1 VLIGGRVEKRE
12 RGGQTAS
19 FEGSVMTEGKKG
31 GWGDI
36 CSGRQSENDWPEG
49 LVWHS
54 HLRLLHPGV
63 DPVIIGPARLRR
75 RVLKNIGFSYL
86 CSVLGILPMRILNYV
101 QPLK

>member
-1 VLIGGRVEKRE
+1 VLIGGRVGKRE
-12 RGGQTAS
+12 GVARQTSAS

-36 CSGRQSENDWPEG
+36 CSGRRSENDWPEG

-63 DPVIIGPARLRR
+63 DPVIKGPARLRR
-75 RVLKNIGFSYL
+75 RVLKKVD
-86 CSVLGILPMRILNYV
+86 CR
-101 QPLK
+101 